1 MNVEQ
6 LRQRYYDRFNQDGDG
21 SRDYMTDRIR
31 DILLVSTF
39 YDAFV
44 FEQDGVLSE
53 QLFSEYRQLALSFP
67 PRVTSV
73 SSAPSA
79 LLALQNRRYDL
90 VITTLRI
97 GDISPFDLAA
107 RIKAQFPDT
116 PVLLLLNNE
125 ADLAYLQLQRERMRH
140 IDEVFL
146 WNGDS
151 TVFLAMIKTLED
163 KRNLVED
170 AKRLVRIILVIED
183 SVHHYS
189 AFLPLLY
196 SQLFKQT
203 QQLIAEEVTASNRQL
218 RMRMR
223 PKVILAHDFA
233 EAERFY
239 ESYKDN
245 LLCVITDVQYERN
258 GKLDDAAGV
267 RFVQQ
272 IRADG
277 CHVPVLLQS
286 MDKTNAAKARALGAH
301 FLHKESHTL
310 LAELR
315 DFIVEQLGFG
325 DFVFRTEK
333 GDECARAPT
342 MAAFMELLAKVPE
355 EAVIYH
361 ARHNHFSA
369 WLIAHGEIAFAK
381 KLQPMKVQDFAT
393 PNHLRRFLMDVFDE
407 IERAKN
413 RGRVVDPA
421 TWKHLEREQ
430 IVRLREGGLGGKG
443 RGLAFLNTLLA
454 TLDYRR
460 RFPSIDVTLPATA
473 VVGTAEFDE
482 FMERNHIGRDIVG
495 LTDDAIRA
503 TFLAGDLS
511 PTLIERLGWFVE
523 HVRCPLAVRSSGL
536 LEDSQ
541 SCPFAGVYKTYMLP
555 NQHPDAMVRSE
566 LLQQAIKL
574 VFACVFEQESRDY
587 ILGSKFHIEEEKM
600 AVVIQE
606 IAGDSHDGHYYPT
619 LSGVAQSYNFYP
631 TGPSKPADGIAT
643 IALGLGKAVV
653 EGNRVYRFCPRY
665 PRMELLAQEEL
676 VRGTQQE
683 FWAIRMDAG
692 SHALLAGEDG
702 TLDKLDLRTAERHGT
717 LQAVASVWDREND
730 QLIDGPFDR
739 RGPRIVSFAN
749 ILKYNAFPLAELL
762 QDLLVIG
769 AGAMGGPVEMEFAV
783 LPNPGPGRRPTFF
796 PLQIRPLSVDHA
808 EVDVPDPA
816 ELVRGDVAVYTKAG
830 LGNGITDGLADI
842 IYIDAA
848 RFNPTETVQIQK
860 ELAELNRKM
869 RDIGRSYILIG
880 PGRWGSRD
888 RFLGV
893 PVAWSDISEARA
905 IVEADLENFRVDAS
919 QGTHFFH
926 NLVSMHVGYLKV
938 LYGSP
943 SGWVDWKWLAQQPE
957 IERTAH
963 CVHIR
968 PAQPCTLKMDGRTGK
983 AIIRKG

>member
-6 LRQRYYDRFNQDGDG
+6 LRQRYYDRFNQDSDG

-73 SSAPSA
+73 SSAPAA

-107 RIKAQFPDT
+107 RIKADFPGT

-125 ADLAYLQLQRERMRH
+125 ADLAYLQLQRARMTN

-151 TVFLAMIKTLED
+151 TVFLAAIKTLED

-170 AKRLVRIILVIED
+170 ARRLVRIILVIED

-189 AFLPLLY
+189 AFLPALY

-203 QQLIAEEVTASNRQL
+203 QQLIAEEVTASNRQQ

-223 PKVILAHDFA
+223 PKVVLAHNFA

-239 ESYKDN
+239 AEFKEN

-286 MDKTNAAKARALGAH
+286 LDKSNQDKAHALGAH

-333 GDECARAPT
+333 GPECARATT
-342 MAAFMELLAKVPE
+342 MANFMELLAKVPE
-355 EAVIYH
+355 DSVLYH

-369 WLIAHGEIAFAK
+369 WLLAHGEIAFAK
-381 KLQPMKVQDFAT
+381 KLQPMKVQDFAN
-393 PNHLRRFLMDVFDE
+393 PGHLRRFLIDVFEE

-460 RFPSIDVTLPATA
+460 RFPNIDVTLPATA
-473 VVGTAEFDE
+473 IVGTAEFDE
-482 FMERNHIGRDIVG
+482 FLERNHIGRDIVG

-511 PTLIERLGWFVE
+511 PLLIERLNWFVE
-523 HVRCPLAVRSSGL
+523 HVRSPLAVRSSGL

-555 NQHPDAMVRSE
+555 NQHPDTQARSE
-566 LLQQAIKL
+566 FLQSAIKL
-574 VFACVFEQESRDY
+574 VFACVFERESREY
-587 ILGSKFHIEEEKM
+587 IQGSKFHIEEEKM

-606 IAGDSHDGHYYPT
+606 IAGDFHGNYYYPT
-619 LSGVAQSYNFYP
+619 VSGVAQSYNFYP
-631 TGPSKPADGIAT
+631 TGPSRPADGIAT
-643 IALGLGKAVV
+643 VALGLGKAVV

-665 PRMELLAQEEL
+665 PRMELLAQEDL
-676 VRGTQQE
+676 VRGTQRD
-683 FWAIRMDAG
+683 FWAIRLDAG
-692 SHALLAGEDG
+692 QQALLAGEDG
-702 TLDKLDLRTAERHGT
+702 TLENLDLRTAEQHGT
-717 LQAVASVWDREND
+717 LQAVASVWDFQND

-769 AGAMGGPVEMEFAV
+769 EGAMGGPVEMEFAV
-783 LPNPGPGRRPTFF
+783 LPHPGPGRRPTFF

-808 EVDVPDPA
+808 EVDVPDVG
-816 ELVRGDVAVYTKAG
+816 EVSRGEVVLYTRAG
-830 LGNGITDGLADI
+830 LGNGITEGLADF
-842 IYIDAA
+842 IYVDRD
-848 RFNPTETVQIQK
+848 RFNPTETVAIQH

-869 RDIGRSYILIG
+869 RDIGRSYVLIG

-888 RFLGV
+888 RFLGI
-893 PVAWSDISEARA
+893 PVAWADISEARA
-905 IVEADLENFRVDAS
+905 IVEADLEHFRVDAS

-938 LYGSP
+938 QHGS
-943 SGWVDWKWLAQQPE
+943 STGWVDWDWLAQQPE
-957 IERTAH
+957 VERTAH
-963 CVHIR
+963 CVHVR
-968 PAQPCTLKMDGRTGK
+968 PERPCSLRMDGRTGK
-983 AIIRKG
+983 AMVTKG